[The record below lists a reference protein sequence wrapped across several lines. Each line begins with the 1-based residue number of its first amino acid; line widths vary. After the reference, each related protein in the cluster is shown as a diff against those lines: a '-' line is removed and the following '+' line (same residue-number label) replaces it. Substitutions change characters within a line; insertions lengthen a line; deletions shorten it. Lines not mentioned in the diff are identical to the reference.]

1 MEHLLEFFDHYI
13 RGASLAL
20 IYDDGFRQWSYTH
33 DQLRATAEAW
43 AGELVKAGL
52 HPGDRLLI
60 WNEMRHSA

>member
-1 MEHLLEFFDHYI
+1 MKDLHEFFDRYI
-13 RGASLAL
+13 RGPSQAL
-20 IYDDGFRQWSYTH
+20 VYGDGFRQWSYTY